1 MKNLKK
7 VLSAALALG
16 LIASVSSLPQASAE
30 TNNTSG
36 VVTVTDSAVT
46 KNIAWSDYTANGY
59 ALTYGEQT
67 ATIPNFYND
76 TDKKIAVVQN
86 GVPQQNIAVAKT
98 NYAKDGT
105 IGNFAEAYP
114 LIVGSDESALEYTV
128 DKTTNHTN
136 ADIYSADS
144 AKEYLSI
151 GGRSYGNKYKVGTT
165 AGQNKWGSNGNSPI
179 VAMDSYSNNGTEYNP
194 VYMSGSVSAINNIVK
209 GSLEASAQRT
219 DSTIDNKPVIFYATH
234 TSGSYAGGNNTKN
247 ILGFQLYVE
256 KSETGTPVLKIT
268 SVRNGGNHAGDVK
281 TMGTPYD
288 VSDGEKYLYT
298 IHTTN
303 NNSMDNKTPDTR
315 TVTVDVTSKYTPV
328 VSYSGN
334 LTKDEVLS
342 QFNAE
347 SSILNV
353 DNFVDYKIYYKQES
367 YTVNKTSYAL
377 TYSPYAE
384 LTVKFKTSE
393 DKVAMLTYTV
403 SLDKA
408 MGLTTNVSN
417 GNIASDKTHLV
428 LKPFLGLSA
437 FATCSGNPQFVG
449 SVRSVLFSDVTV
461 GYEPI
466 GDCVN
471 GGATLPVT
479 SDGAEKQT
487 IKYSFN
493 IADKGKDTVYQYG
506 VKSLYRDFN
515 QSMYEL
521 GDATAASAATPITEK
536 REIIGYGAA
545 LVKGESVTSAA
556 LIDRVEKT
564 SSSKC
569 VYGYAVTGNEEH
581 VKNLFKDG
589 MKALETTDKVES
601 EFSLTITSSA
611 TDKYIGTKTNMLPF
625 IAYKITNKSGA
636 VSYDLSW
643 AGNNSHYEKNGVTS
657 GEIIKDGLASKSVFG
672 LMKSIINNNE
682 KYQSDEQL
690 TDLVNKANTNNGST
704 SYTLKQLKDY
714 LSSETTEAKTAIRN
728 IFYYGVQ
735 R

>member
-76 TDKKIAVVQN
+76 TDKKIAVAQN
-86 GVPQQNIAVAKT
+86 GVPQQDIAAAKT

-114 LIVGSDESALEYTV
+114 LIVGSDESALEYIGNN
-128 DKTTNHTN
+128 TTNHTN

-165 AGQNKWGSNGNSPI
+165 SSGGNWSSNGNSPI

-194 VYMSGSVSAINNIVK
+194 VYMSGSVSALNNIVK
-209 GSLEASAQRT
+209 GSLEASAKRT

-234 TSGSYAGGNNTKN
+234 TSGSYAGGNLSKN

-256 KSETGTPVLKIT
+256 KSETGTPVLKIA

-298 IHTTN
+298 VHTTN

-334 LTKDEVLS
+334 LSKDEVLE
-342 QFNAE
+342 QFNTE
-347 SSILNV
+347 NSILKV
-353 DNFVDYKIYYKQES
+353 DNFVDYSIYYKQES
-367 YTVNKTSYAL
+367 YTANKISYFL

-408 MGLTTNVSN
+408 MGLTSNIYN
-417 GNIASDKTHLV
+417 GNISSDKTHLV

-437 FATCSGNPQFVG
+437 FATCGGNPQFVG

-471 GGATLPVT
+471 GGATLAAN
-479 SDGAEKQT
+479 AESADKQN
-487 IKYSFN
+487 IKYSFS
-493 IADKGKDTVYQYG
+493 IADKGKDTFYQYG

-515 QSMYEL
+515 QNMFEL
-521 GDATAASAATPITEK
+521 GESAAASAATPITEK

-545 LVKGESVTSAA
+545 LVKGNTATPEKIKRYVQQYGTKSVF
-556 LIDRVEKT
+556 
-564 SSSKC
+564 
-569 VYGYAVTGNEEH
+569 GYALSGQENI
-581 VKNLFKDG
+581 VKNLFKNG
-589 MKALETTDKVES
+589 VNTIESLDKLGS
-601 EFSLTITSSA
+601 EFSITITSSA
-611 TDKYIGTKTNMLPF
+611 TDKYIGTMTNMLPF
-625 IAYKITNKSGA
+625 IAYKVTDKDSNE
-636 VSYDLSW
+636 SYELSW
-643 AGNNSHYEKNGVTS
+643 AGNNSHFEKNGERS
-657 GEIIKDGLASKSVFG
+657 DEIIEAGMARKSVFG

-682 KYQSDEQL
+682 NYQTDEQL
-690 TDLVNKANTNNGST
+690 TALINKANAGGST
-704 SYTLKQLKDY
+704 SYTLEQLKGY
-714 LSSETTEAKTAIRN
+714 LSSDTTEAQTAMRN
-728 IFYYGVQ
+728 IFFYGVQ
-735 R
+735 Q